1 MRSFLVNLIA
11 FFLLFTASC
20 QAEEH
25 HRAILIIGD
34 SLSAGYG
41 IDAKQ
46 SWVALLQDRLTAE
59 GYGYRVVNASISG
72 DTTSGGLRRLPR
84 ALEQHHPD
92 IVVLE
97 LGGNDG
103 LRGTPI
109 TVISRNL
116 AAMIELSQSTGA
128 RVLIAGMQMPPNYG
142 VAYTSG
148 FSAIYPQLADDYDVA
163 LIGFFMDG
171 VALDPTLMQADGIHP
186 NTDGQPRL
194 LENVWPALQQ
204 LLRPVIA
211 TTDR

>member
-1 MRSFLVNLIA
+1 M
-11 FFLLFTASC
+11 
-20 QAEEH
+20 
-25 HRAILIIGD
+25 
-34 SLSAGYG
+34 
-41 IDAKQ
+41 
-46 SWVALLQDRLTAE
+46 ALLQDRLTAE